1 MAHGPGSSVLRLLS
15 YHNHLPCPAQFQS
28 LLHSIQLLPSWDYLP
43 LHEGFAEQQLTLPP
57 KAGDCRVD
65 TWRSPRKAGQ
75 HWGCGCEIASLPP
88 KISFSPF
95 SSGHKRGPAHVQA
108 AMDGYRKL
116 LWYKR
121 FLNCPIS
128 FLKQME
134 MGGRGRLIVEGST
147 CCLSSWMFWVMWT
160 IQVECASALKQV
172 FILVVVVTDKQLQ
185 FCW

>member
-1 MAHGPGSSVLRLLS
+1 MLGNFWVSERSLSFLKRGSDCLWPPQPACLPPPETGHGPGSSVLRLLS

-28 LLHSIQLLPSWDYLP
+28 LLRSIQLLPSRDYLP

-65 TWRSPRKAGQ
+65 TWRSPRRASQ

-116 LWYKR
+116 L
-121 FLNCPIS
+121 
-128 FLKQME
+128 
-134 MGGRGRLIVEGST
+134 
-147 CCLSSWMFWVMWT
+147 
-160 IQVECASALKQV
+160 
-172 FILVVVVTDKQLQ
+172 
-185 FCW
+185 